1 MRPLTSAELLA
12 VSGAELQQY
21 FEHPQGGRGDVFLN
35 FTNNAN
41 GSSTIILQNSSGA
54 TLWSYNTGVGL
65 ACFLTSTG
73 IGITVTTFSGNAL
86 LGSAASALVSVG
98 CKNLGD
104 VTPPP
109 FTDDGD
115 GM

>member
-21 FEHPQGGRGDVFLN
+21 FEHPQAGGANSYLN

-41 GSSTIILQNSSGA
+41 GSSTIYLQNSSGA

-65 ACFLTSTG
+65 ACFMTSTG
-73 IGITVTTFSGNAL
+73 IGITVTSLSGNSL
-86 LGSAASALVSVG
+86 LGSAAAALVSVG

-104 VTPPP
+104 VAPPP